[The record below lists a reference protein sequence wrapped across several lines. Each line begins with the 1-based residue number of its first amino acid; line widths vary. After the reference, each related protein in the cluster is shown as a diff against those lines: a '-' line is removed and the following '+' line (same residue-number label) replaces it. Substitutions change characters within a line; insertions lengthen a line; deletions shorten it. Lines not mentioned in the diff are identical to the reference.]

1 MIRFLEYAAIFL
13 LLLVLQEFVFDN
25 INLGGMVNPY
35 IYIMFIILLPLDIP
49 GWGLLLL
56 GFGAGGAVDVM
67 EGTAG
72 LQTMTAT
79 WLAFARPTVVG
90 LLLGKDLVYEG
101 DSDGGAGGN
110 GQVSALSHGHGFA
123 FQCAVFLPRRPLGR
137 GLDHSVADRSQLGFQ
152 CRDYL
157 FSPLAV
163 RQHETQGVRGFGF

>member
-101 DSDGGAGGN
+101 GIPTVGRVGTAKFLRYLTVMVLLFNVPFFCLEDLSGGVWIIALRI
-110 GQVSALSHGHGFA
+110 VLSSAFSVGIIY
-123 FQCAVFLPRRPLGR
+123 FLHLPFVNTKLK
-137 GLDHSVADRSQLGFQ
+137 V
-152 CRDYL
+152 
-157 FSPLAV
+157 
-163 RQHETQGVRGFGF
+163 

>member
-101 DSDGGAGGN
+101 GIPTVGRERPSFCAI
-110 GQVSALSHGHGFA
+110 SRSWFCFSMCRFFA
-123 FQCAVFLPRRPLGR
+123 SKTSRA
-137 GLDHSVADRSQLGFQ
+137 
-152 CRDYL
+152 
-157 FSPLAV
+157 
-163 RQHETQGVRGFGF
+163 GFGS